1 MQQARFTGFA
11 RAFQFLQAQ
20 GHPSRSADL
29 EKVPVFK
36 PADRVGARLVPGGLA
51 MTGEQYAALGQR
63 LGRLE
68 GEDFEFGF
76 LEMASEMRR
85 DQPTELERALEAETL
100 PVG

>member
-1 MQQARFTGFA
+1 
-11 RAFQFLQAQ
+11 
-20 GHPSRSADL
+20 
-29 EKVPVFK
+29 
-36 PADRVGARLVPGGLA
+36 

>member
-1 MQQARFTGFA
+1 
-11 RAFQFLQAQ
+11 
-20 GHPSRSADL
+20 
-29 EKVPVFK
+29 
-36 PADRVGARLVPGGLA
+36 
-51 MTGEQYAALGQR
+51 MTGEQYEELGQR

-85 DQPTELERALEAETL
+85 DQPTEFERAVDHDAL